1 MTRLSGLMKATLPI
15 CCVVVALLGL
25 SCPFG
30 APLKI
35 SITANA
41 VFRTGRCFLYRFLR
55 VAYGKKWFELAVSE
69 SVTVTGIAEPIGI
82 AAVSQ

>member
-1 MTRLSGLMKATLPI
+1 MKATLPT
-15 CCVVVALLGL
+15 CCVVIALLGL

-35 SITANA
+35 SITADA
-41 VFRTGRCFLYRFLR
+41 VYRFRR
-55 VAYGKKWFELAVSE
+55 VAYGKKWLELAVSG
-69 SVTVTGIAEPIGI
+69 SVTVTGIAGPIGI